1 MLSLELERIQ
11 IFKSDRRYFAE
22 HGVFYTDQQFENA
35 GAEGDDF
42 AGMSGQQAIA
52 RFGEF
57 IRNFQEDRNTNVYPY
72 A

>member
-1 MLSLELERIQ
+1 M
-11 IFKSDRRYFAE
+11 
-22 HGVFYTDQQFENA
+22 FYSEQQFVNA
-35 GAEGDDF
+35 GVEGDEL
-42 AGMSGQQAIA
+42 AHLSAQQAVA